1 LPGNGTRAVPVGV
14 SWPRTA
20 RLLKG
25 HPVVGRGRSRES
37 VRPFFELLG
46 EQGCRRRR
54 AVGMDTKTGK
64 TLALGRLRW
73 SITLSRADGSG
84 DTR

>member
-1 LPGNGTRAVPVGV
+1 LSGNGTQAVPVGV
-14 SWPRTA
+14 SWPHTA

-46 EQGCRRRR
+46 EQGCRRLW
-54 AVGMDTKTGK
+54 AVGMKGNPEK
-64 TLALGRLRW
+64 GFHRE
-73 SITLSRADGSG
+73 G
-84 DTR
+84 

>member
-1 LPGNGTRAVPVGV
+1 MSGNGTQAVPVGI

-46 EQGCRRRR
+46 EQGCRRLR
-54 AVGMDTKTGK
+54 AVGMERNPEKG
-64 TLALGRLRW
+64 LHWEG
-73 SITLSRADGSG
+73 
-84 DTR
+84 

>member
-1 LPGNGTRAVPVGV
+1 MSGNGTQAVPVGI

-37 VRPFFELLG
+37 VRSFFELLG
-46 EQGCRRRR
+46 EQGCRRLR
-54 AVGMDTKTGK
+54 AVGMDINPEKCLHWEG
-64 TLALGRLRW
+64 
-73 SITLSRADGSG
+73 
-84 DTR
+84 